1 MGTSFPPIC
10 TLWTGKVN
18 STEAKD
24 SFKDSQSIAEGR
36 NSDLAAFPGHLSQLS
51 ANSDLS
57 SLSFSFHLTLYFSLA
72 RALSKL
78 LARSKKRAVQAKEDW
93 QMVPV
98 WWEADDFGEYISLS
112 SLSSLP
118 SSSQFNKSPWKVSL
132 DRWILPLF
140 WTVQPWQIWYN
151 GVFMCFVQWSQSFPS
166 CTRTGSSLDNMSLLS
181 PDHRRGNDGVGGKH
195 QGKWLKK
202 TLFYFGG

>member
-10 TLWTGKVN
+10 TLQAGRVN

-24 SFKDSQSIAEGR
+24 LLKDRVSQKVGTAIWQPFLDTSASFLLILIFLLFLFLSTS
-36 NSDLAAFPGHLSQLS
+36 LCTFPLPEPL
-51 ANSDLS
+51 ANSLS
-57 SLSFSFHLTLYFSLA
+57 VL
-72 RALSKL
+72 R
-78 LARSKKRAVQAKEDW
+78 RAVQAKEDW
-93 QMVPV
+93 HTVPV
-98 WWEADDFGEYISLS
+98 WWEADDFGEYI

-151 GVFMCFVQWSQSFPS
+151 SVFMCFVQWCQSFPS

-195 QGKWLKK
+195 QGKRLKK